1 MYGEH
6 GDTGEQ
12 KLEKSETHMDK
23 FERNNVRTALFTR
36 KFFARKQR
44 ANLFLL
50 FGVVLSEINR
60 SVKENAKQISA
71 WLVGRACRDA
81 KDIYMCFPKL

>member
-23 FERNNVRTALFTR
+23 FERNNVRTVLFMHGNKEQTC
-36 KFFARKQR
+36 FFY
-44 ANLFLL
+44 
-50 FGVVLSEINR
+50 FGVVLSVMNR
-60 SVKENAKQISA
+60 SVKENVKQIRHFRVPKN
-71 WLVGRACRDA
+71 LTFKTRLGA
-81 KDIYMCFPKL
+81 KPLL

>member
-23 FERNNVRTALFTR
+23 FERNNVRTVLFTHG
-36 KFFARKQR
+36 KKKGQTCFFY
-44 ANLFLL
+44 
-50 FGVVLSEINR
+50 FGVFLSVMNR
-60 SVKENAKQISA
+60 SVKENVKQISA
-71 WLVGRACRDA
+71 WLGGRACRDA